1 MFSLLC
7 LKEHHAGASV
17 WRAISQ
23 SQAENLLSRHRWKFC
38 KDDPKLTGPARP
50 VASGFRDCDAYAVHL
65 GVDVPGHEAGY
76 YLLEGHFDP
85 KDLQ

>member
-7 LKEHHAGASV
+7 LKEHQPSGSV
-17 WRAISQ
+17 WRVISQ
-23 SQAENLLSRHRWKFC
+23 SQAENLLSRHKWKFF
-38 KDDPKLTGPARP
+38 KDEPKLTGTARP